1 MKSRNIKT
9 PKKRSATIPPNAY
22 PQMTSAAAMSLLQAL
37 RDPKV
42 AAAAG
47 CIIADKAEEL
57 RHAVFG
63 HVDRMEI
70 AARDFDIA
78 AIFEQAHE
86 IRGLAGNAGLNATG
100 RIANGLC
107 RYLDAAGRASHK
119 PERTLVALHLEAIAR
134 AARAEDE
141 ATRLGDAVANEL
153 ATLVDKKIGEINA
166 SARR

>member
-1 MKSRNIKT
+1 MTSRKIKG
-9 PKKRSATIPPNAY
+9 PKKPSVTIQPSAY
-22 PQMTSAAAMSLLQAL
+22 PKLTCSAAMSLLHAL

-42 AAAAG
+42 AADAAR
-47 CIIADKAEEL
+47 IIASKAEHL
-57 RHAVFG
+57 RGAVLG
-63 HVDRMEI
+63 HIGRMEM

-107 RYLDAAGRASHK
+107 RYLDAAERAGQT
-119 PERTLVALHLEAIAR
+119 PERSLVALHLEAIAR
-134 AARAEDE
+134 AANAEDE

-153 ATLVDKKIGEINA
+153 AKLTDKKLAEINDP
-166 SARR
+166 ARR